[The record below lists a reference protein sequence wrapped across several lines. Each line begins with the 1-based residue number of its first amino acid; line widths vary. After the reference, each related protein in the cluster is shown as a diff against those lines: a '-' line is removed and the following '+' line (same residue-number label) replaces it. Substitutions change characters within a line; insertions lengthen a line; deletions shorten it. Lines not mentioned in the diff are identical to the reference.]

1 MKLIV
6 LLVVLAL
13 RRLDIN
19 WPTWMHQ
26 DSTSASLNASF
37 APSVSADGLAWVL
50 KILLPA
56 VLVGVAFYFLQHFL
70 WGLPAVALGVIVLL
84 WLLGVDSEFRQLDEL
99 IVRGRMND
107 KEKFSAL
114 AKEQF
119 GVEGSPGDDGYY
131 LSLCRTIGHREATT
145 LFSALFFFITLG
157 YGAVLLYVLNRWLA
171 ARDESGCEWARICDA
186 AFYWLPSRLLILAVA
201 LGGDFR
207 RVMEAVDGRMWSW
220 DQSQEI
226 FEDAAIAALET
237 ELDTDLDSSFGRDE
251 SDNLQAGVDLLE
263 SLQSLLLRVLAI
275 WLIFAAIWVV
285 LIG

>member
-13 RRLDIN
+13 RRLDVN
-19 WPTWMHQ
+19 WPTWMHH
-26 DSTSASLNASF
+26 DSASGQLNASLT
-37 APSVSADGLAWVL
+37 PSVSADGLAWIL

-56 VLVGVAFYFLQHFL
+56 VLVGVAFYFLQHIL

-107 KEKFSAL
+107 KEEFSAL
-114 AKEQF
+114 AQEKF
-119 GVEGSPGDDGYY
+119 GVEGDPEDDGYY
-131 LSLCRTIGHREATT
+131 LSLCQTISHREAVT
-145 LFSALFFFITLG
+145 LFSSLFFFITLG

-171 ARDESGCEWARICDA
+171 ARDESGCEWARVCDA

-220 DQSQEI
+220 DKSQEI

-237 ELDTDLDSSFGRDE
+237 ELDAEFDGRFGNDE
-251 SDNLQAGVDLLE
+251 SGNLLAGVEVLE
-263 SLQSLLLRVLAI
+263 GLQSLLLRVLAI

-285 LIG
+285 LAG